1 MRPNPPALAACATAT
16 TLPPTWPQNARPQFA
31 TGGARVGLHQT
42 HRPTTN
48 PAMHA
53 RSTPRLHAG
62 ARRLAAPA
70 EQAWLSHSNSST
82 GWEDLVQQLRRAPPV
97 AWQTLHHTLVAL
109 QEITAQTAGPLP
121 PAEANIPDKLAAAR
135 RSLPK
140 ATQVHLPWVLTHL
153 TEMRDTPQP
162 QCRKPMHI

>member
-1 MRPNPPALAACATAT
+1 
-16 TLPPTWPQNARPQFA
+16 
-31 TGGARVGLHQT
+31 
-42 HRPTTN
+42 
-48 PAMHA
+48 MHA

-121 PAEANIPDKLAAAR
+121 PAEANIPDTRSSRAFLAP
-135 RSLPK
+135 SSTSSP
-140 ATQVHLPWVLTHL
+140 TVGVEPP
-153 TEMRDTPQP
+153 D
-162 QCRKPMHI
+162 